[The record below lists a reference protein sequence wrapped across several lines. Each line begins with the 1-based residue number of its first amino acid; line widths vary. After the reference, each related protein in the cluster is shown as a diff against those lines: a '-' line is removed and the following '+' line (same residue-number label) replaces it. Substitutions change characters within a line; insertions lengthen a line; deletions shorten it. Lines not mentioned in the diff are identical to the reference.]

1 MRQWDTSCPDW
12 EARLLAG
19 TSLVPTLPLFNDE
32 ADRAENILRRLRL
45 YDVIGTPTM
54 AEAGC
59 DWLFPIVRALFG
71 SYDKEA
77 QRRMIQEVFLLI
89 CKKNAKTSYAALIM
103 LTAIM
108 TTYRPAAEG
117 TFFAPTKDIA
127 DRAFK
132 QVRGAIRLDPV
143 LTDIFHVQDNI
154 KRVTNRRNDAVLEV
168 KSADVDVATGLKST
182 FVLIDETHVFAAHSK
197 AADVFTEI
205 RGALTARPDGFLFQ
219 ITTQSKAPP
228 SGVFKDELH
237 RARNVRDGK
246 RTGSLLPVLY
256 EFPEQIVKSEDW
268 KAPEF
273 WHLVN
278 PNMGKS
284 VNMPFLREQFDDANE
299 KGPAA
304 LALFSSQ
311 HLNIEIGVG
320 LKTDRWPGAE
330 YWAKRS
336 DPALTIETLVDRC
349 DVIVVGLDGG
359 GLDDLY
365 GVCFLGRDAK
375 TKVWLA
381 VFKAWAHKSVFE
393 RRKSIAPTLNGFVK
407 DGHLIVIG
415 DELDDV
421 TQIVGLIKFVKDSGR
436 LGAVAADPAGLGE
449 MVDSLAEIDVTQE
462 NNLLK
467 GAPQG
472 YAMMNAIKTAERKVA
487 NGTMI
492 HDGSPLAA
500 WCVGNLKIEPT
511 ATAIRA
517 TKQNAGDA
525 KIDPAMAMFNAV
537 TVMSLNPAPQGA
549 PAIFAI

>member
-1 MRQWDTSCPDW
+1 M
-12 EARLLAG
+12 AG
-19 TSLVPTLPLFNDE
+19 TSLVPALPLFEGE
-32 ADRAENILRRLRL
+32 ANRAENILRRLRL
-45 YDVIGTPTM
+45 YDVIGTPTIG
-54 AEAGC
+54 EAGC
-59 DWLFPIVRALFG
+59 EWLFPIVRALFG
-71 SYDKEA
+71 SYDVAA
-77 QRRMIQEVFLLI
+77 QKRMIQEVFLLI

-108 TTYRPAAEG
+108 TTYRPSAEG

-132 QVRGAIRLDPV
+132 QARGAIRLDPV

-182 FVLIDETHVFAAHSK
+182 FVLIDETHVFATHSK

-228 SGVFKDELH
+228 SGVFKEELH
-237 RARNVRDGK
+237 RARRVRDGE
-246 RTGSLLPVLY
+246 RRGSLLPVLY
-256 EFPEQIVKSEDW
+256 EFPEKFLKEGEW
-268 KAPEF
+268 RNPAF

-284 VNMPFLREQFDDANE
+284 VNMPFLVDQFDNAVE
-299 KGPAA
+299 SGAQA
-304 LALFSSQ
+304 LALFASQ
-311 HLNIEIGVG
+311 HLNVEIGIG
-320 LKTDRWPGAE
+320 QKTDGWPGAE
-330 YWAKRS
+330 FWMKRAE
-336 DPALTIETLVDRC
+336 PGLTIDALIERC

-375 TKVWLA
+375 TRAWLA
-381 VFKAWAHKSVFE
+381 VFKAWAHRSVFE
-393 RRKSIAPTLNGFVK
+393 RRKSIASTLQGFVT
-407 DGHLIVIG
+407 DGSLTVVG

-421 TQIVGLIKFVKDSGR
+421 TQIVGLIKYVKDSGL

-449 MVDSLAEIDVTQE
+449 MVDSLAEIEVTQE
-462 NNLLK
+462 SNLLK

-487 NGTMI
+487 NGTLL
-492 HDGSPLAA
+492 HDGSALAN
-500 WCVGNLKIEPT
+500 WSVGNLKIEPT

-517 TKQNAGDA
+517 TKQNAGDK
-525 KIDPAMAMFNAV
+525 KIDPAMALFNAV
-537 TVMSLNPAPQGA
+537 TVMSLNPEPAAP
-549 PAIFAI
+549 PSIFAL